1 MKLREVIEK
10 TSLKAAAREAGLEL
24 RMVGGRVELTPTDPD
39 DPRYCTD
46 FILPTMRMVDAC
58 RADDFDFFR
67 PFIDAGRLTE
77 ERMHRAAERYH
88 LGKTRS
94 GKPLF
99 WMINERQ
106 EPLDAHIAS
115 GGWISTALK
124 ARQPLLHAWCP
135 VHCLFGQH
143 LLLQEPDKEVCIVE
157 SERSAVVLSEVMPE
171 CIWLATMY
179 PMNLNVT
186 SFEPLQGRCVMLY
199 PRTDPV
205 GDHYLAWLELADQA
219 RRIYDISVS
228 VNDLLE
234 DKATPE
240 QKEQCIDLVDFL
252 F

>member
-1 MKLREVIEK
+1 MKLSEISRY
-10 TSLKAAAREAGLEL
+10 TFKAMRQRVADQTPSGSPYSGGER
-24 RMVGGRVELTPTDPD
+24 RPMVVPTDD
-39 DPRYCTD
+39 SD
-46 FILPTMRMVDAC
+46 FCHTVVDSGWLTKEQMTHAAMHY
-58 RADDFDFFR
+58 RL
-67 PFIDAGRLTE
+67 GRS
-77 ERMHRAAERYH
+77 
-88 LGKTRS
+88 RS
-94 GKPLF
+94 GRTIF
-99 WMINERQ
+99 WMIDEWGRVRDGRIGDGWASVMLRQ
-106 EPLDAHIAS
+106 RAPDL
-115 GGWISTALK
+115 LK
-124 ARQPLLHAWCP
+124 GIPTT
-135 VHCLFGQH
+135 HCLFGQH
-143 LLLQEPDKEVCIVE
+143 LLLQEPDKGVCIVE
-157 SERSAVVLSEVMPE
+157 SERSAVILSERIPE

-205 GDHYLAWLELADQA
+205 GEHYLAWLELADQA

>member
-1 MKLREVIEK
+1 MGQYLNLNFKFYSMKLSELPCL
-10 TSLKAAAREAGLEL
+10 SFKAL
-24 RMVGGRVELTPTDPD
+24 RQRVVDQTPSGSPYSGGERRPMVVPTDD
-39 DPRYCTD
+39 SD
-46 FILPTMRMVDAC
+46 FCHTAVESGWLTKEQMTHAAMHY
-58 RADDFDFFR
+58 
-67 PFIDAGRLTE
+67 RL
-77 ERMHRAAERYH
+77 
-88 LGKTRS
+88 GCSRS
-94 GKPLF
+94 GRTIF
-99 WMINERQ
+99 WMIDEWGRVRDGRIGDAWASVMLRQ
-106 EPLDAHIAS
+106 RAPDL
-115 GGWISTALK
+115 LK
-124 ARQPLLHAWCP
+124 GIPTT
-135 VHCLFGQH
+135 HCLFGQH
-143 LLLQEPDKEVCIVE
+143 LLLQEPDKGVCIVE
-157 SERSAVVLSEVMPE
+157 SERSAVVLSERIPE

-205 GDHYLAWLELADQA
+205 GEHYLAWLELADQA